1 MAKKS
6 NQSDEYHLTR
16 SGVPREELKKLLLRF
31 LALPEPP
38 AGMTLDE
45 LSERLRN
52 TVDEM
57 SPEEK
62 RQARANLDRKKPFRN

>member
-1 MAKKS
+1 MADSKKS
-6 NQSDEYHLTR
+6 KQDAEHYLATR

-45 LSERLRN
+45 FAKQLQA
-52 TVDEM
+52 TADQM
-57 SPEEK
+57 TPEEK
-62 RQARANLDRKKPFRN
+62 RQARANLDKKH